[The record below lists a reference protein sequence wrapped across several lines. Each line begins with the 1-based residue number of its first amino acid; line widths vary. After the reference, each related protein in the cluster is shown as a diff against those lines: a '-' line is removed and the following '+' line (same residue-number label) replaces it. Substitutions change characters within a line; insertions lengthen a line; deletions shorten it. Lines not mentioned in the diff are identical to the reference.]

1 MTKLEEQ
8 EQYYDN
14 LLESMS
20 TLNESQLVEA
30 LSRMNEAQIAG
41 VLKSQIRQVSNLSKK
56 VKKDYARVETAA
68 GKNIQSLSDTMKR
81 SMNKTKKLLKDLE
94 DTKTIQKMTDIMLKA
109 KKDKLE
115 NLDGA
120 DKSSLKADLKNT
132 VKAAKEEENK

>member
-8 EQYYDN
+8 EQYYDH

-41 VLKSQIRQVSNLSKK
+41 VLKSQIRQVSRFTKK
-56 VKKDYARVETAA
+56 AKKDYARVETAA
-68 GKNIQSLSDTMKR
+68 GKNVQSLSDTMKR

-120 DKSSLKADLKNT
+120 DKASLKADLKNT
-132 VKAAKEEENK
+132 VKSAKEEENK

>member
-41 VLKSQIRQVSNLSKK
+41 ILKSQIRQVS
-56 VKKDYARVETAA
+56 RF
-68 GKNIQSLSDTMKR
+68 
-81 SMNKTKKLLKDLE
+81 TK
-94 DTKTIQKMTDIMLKA
+94 KA
-109 KKDKLE
+109 KKD
-115 NLDGA
+115 
-120 DKSSLKADLKNT
+120 SW
-132 VKAAKEEENK
+132 

>member
-41 VLKSQIRQVSNLSKK
+41 ILKSQIRQVSKFTKK
-56 VKKDYARVETAA
+56 AKKDHARVEQVV
-68 GKNIQSLSDTMKR
+68 GKNTQGTSKTLLK
-81 SMNKTKKLLKDLE
+81 SMRKTQKLLKDFE

-115 NLDGA
+115 DLDGA
-120 DKSSLKADLKNT
+120 DKASLKADLKST

>member
-8 EQYYDN
+8 EQYYDH

-68 GKNIQSLSDTMKR
+68 GKNVQSLSDTMKR

-115 NLDGA
+115 NFDGA
-120 DKSSLKADLKNT
+120 DKASLKADLKST

>member
-8 EQYYDN
+8 EQYYDH

-30 LSRMNEAQIAG
+30 LSRMNESQIAG

-56 VKKDYARVETAA
+56 VKKDYARVETAT
-68 GKNIQSLSDTMKR
+68 GKNAQSLSDTMKR

-120 DKSSLKADLKNT
+120 DKASLKADLKST

>member
-8 EQYYDN
+8 EQYYDH

-68 GKNIQSLSDTMKR
+68 GKNVQSLSDTMKR

-120 DKSSLKADLKNT
+120 DKASLKAGLKST
-132 VKAAKEEENK
+132 VKTAKEEENK

>member
-8 EQYYDN
+8 EQYYDH

-56 VKKDYARVETAA
+56 VKKDYTRVETAA
-68 GKNIQSLSDTMKR
+68 GKNVQSLSDTMKR

-120 DKSSLKADLKNT
+120 DKASLKADLKNT
-132 VKAAKEEENK
+132 VKSAKEEENK

>member
-41 VLKSQIRQVSNLSKK
+41 VLKSQIRQVSKLSKK
-56 VKKDYARVETAA
+56 VKKDYTRVENAA
-68 GKNIQSLSDTMKR
+68 GKNVQSLSDTMKR

-120 DKSSLKADLKNT
+120 DKASLKADLKNT
-132 VKAAKEEENK
+132 VKTAKEEENK

>member
-8 EQYYDN
+8 EQYYDH

-68 GKNIQSLSDTMKR
+68 GKNVQSLSDTMKR

-120 DKSSLKADLKNT
+120 DKASLKADLKST
-132 VKAAKEEENK
+132 VKTAKEEENK

>member
-30 LSRMNEAQIAG
+30 LSRMNEAQITG

-56 VKKDYARVETAA
+56 VKKDYNRVNTAA
-68 GKNIQSLSDTMKR
+68 AKNQQAASETVKR
-81 SMNKTKKLLKDLE
+81 SLRKTEKLLKDLE
-94 DTKTIQKMTDIMLKA
+94 DTKTIQKMTEIMLKA

-115 NLDGA
+115 DLNGA
-120 DKSSLKADLKNT
+120 DKATLKADFKNT
-132 VKAAKEEENK
+132 VKAAKEEEKK

>member
-8 EQYYDN
+8 EQYYDH

-41 VLKSQIRQVSNLSKK
+41 VLKSQIRQVSRFTKK
-56 VKKDYARVETAA
+56 AKKDYARVEQVA
-68 GKNIQSLSDTMKR
+68 GKNIQDTSKTLLK
-81 SMNKTKKLLKDLE
+81 SMRKTQKLLKDLE

-120 DKSSLKADLKNT
+120 DKASLKADLKST

>member
-8 EQYYDN
+8 EQYYDH

-68 GKNIQSLSDTMKR
+68 GKNVQSLSDTMKR

-120 DKSSLKADLKNT
+120 DKASLKADLKST

>member
-8 EQYYDN
+8 EQYYDH

-68 GKNIQSLSDTMKR
+68 GKNVQSLSDTMKR

-120 DKSSLKADLKNT
+120 DKASLKADLKNT

>member
-30 LSRMNEAQIAG
+30 LSRMNEVQIAG
-41 VLKSQIRQVSNLSKK
+41 VLKSQIRQVSKLSKK
-56 VKKDYARVETAA
+56 VKKDYTRVENAA
-68 GKNIQSLSDTMKR
+68 GKNVQSLSDTMKR

-120 DKSSLKADLKNT
+120 DKASLKADLKNT
-132 VKAAKEEENK
+132 VKTAKEEENK

>member
-41 VLKSQIRQVSNLSKK
+41 VLKSQIRQVSSLSKK

-68 GKNIQSLSDTMKR
+68 GKNVQSLSDTMKR

-120 DKSSLKADLKNT
+120 DKADLKADLKNT

>member
-56 VKKDYARVETAA
+56 VKKDYARVENAA
-68 GKNIQSLSDTMKR
+68 GKNMQSLSDTMKR
-81 SMNKTKKLLKDLE
+81 SMNKTRKLLKDLE
-94 DTKTIQKMTDIMLKA
+94 DTKTIQKMTDIMLKS

-120 DKSSLKADLKNT
+120 DKASLKADLKNT
-132 VKAAKEEENK
+132 VKTAKEEENK

>member
-8 EQYYDN
+8 EQYYDH

-30 LSRMNEAQIAG
+30 LSRMSEAQIAG

-68 GKNIQSLSDTMKR
+68 GKNVQSLSDTMKR

-120 DKSSLKADLKNT
+120 DKASLKADLKST

>member
-8 EQYYDN
+8 EQYYDH

-68 GKNIQSLSDTMKR
+68 GKNVQSLSDTMKR

-120 DKSSLKADLKNT
+120 DKASLKAGLKST

>member
-8 EQYYDN
+8 EQYYDH

-56 VKKDYARVETAA
+56 VKKDYARVEAAA
-68 GKNIQSLSDTMKR
+68 GKNVQSLSDTMKR

-115 NLDGA
+115 NLNGA
-120 DKSSLKADLKNT
+120 DKASLKADLKNT
-132 VKAAKEEENK
+132 VKSAKEEENT